1 MLDFRASPTLPRFA
15 FGKYDEMITANV
27 QDLALFLIGRC
38 AALTRAVQ
46 SRDVMVLPSVN
57 APEGYRTTS
66 APSSNPSSTSACPPA
81 CRPILTG

>member
-1 MLDFRASPTLPRFA
+1 MLDFRASSTLPRFA
-15 FGKYDEMITANV
+15 FGKYDEVITANV
-27 QDLALFLIGRC
+27 QDLALSLIRRF
-38 AALTRAVQ
+38 AALKRTLQ
-46 SRDVMVLPSVN
+46 SREVMVLPSVN